1 MQNGIEDDLKTFK
14 FDSYGEAFGHGDIIG
29 CLLDRKKNEI
39 VFYKNGKDLG
49 IAFRLP
55 QNTNKMPLYALLC
68 LKNAEVA
75 VNFSGPFKYPPQVM
89 KKCFPSKF
97 KQVRSSF
104 VIFFEHFFLNLFI
117 FFEYFLL
124 NLLIFFFNS
133 F

>member
-1 MQNGIEDDLKTFK
+1 MKTFK

-75 VNFSGPFKYPPQVM
+75 VNFSGPFKYPPQVL
-89 KKCFPSKF
+89 KNVSYSNLNICQILFC
-97 KQVRSSF
+97 SF
-104 VIFFEHFFLNLFI
+104 FRIFSPEFVPIFSNSLKNFEICIIFI
-117 FFEYFLL
+117 FIHSETMF
-124 NLLIFFFNS
+124 
-133 F
+133 

>member
-89 KKCFPSKF
+89 KNVFPQNLNKSDPLLLF
-97 KQVRSSF
+97 FSN
-104 VIFFEHFFLNLFI
+104 IF
-117 FFEYFLL
+117 
-124 NLLIFFFNS
+124 S
-133 F
+133 